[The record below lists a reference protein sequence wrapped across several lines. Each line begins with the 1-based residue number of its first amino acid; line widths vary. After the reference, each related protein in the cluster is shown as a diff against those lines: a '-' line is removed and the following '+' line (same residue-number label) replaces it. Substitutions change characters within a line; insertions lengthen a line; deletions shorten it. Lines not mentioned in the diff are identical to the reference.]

1 MPKAPVAKVTEP
13 EYFSHHWSP
22 KAHLSAEFRE
32 DRAANAKIKML
43 VSLEFYY

>member
-22 KAHLSAEFRE
+22 KAHLSTEFRDDWAE
-32 DRAANAKIKML
+32 IKKIKML